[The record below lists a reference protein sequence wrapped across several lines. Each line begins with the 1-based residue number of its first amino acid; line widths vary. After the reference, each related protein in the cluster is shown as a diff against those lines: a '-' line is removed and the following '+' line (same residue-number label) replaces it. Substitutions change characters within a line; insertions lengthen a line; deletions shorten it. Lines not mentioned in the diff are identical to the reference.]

1 MAKFLKVIL
10 FLILAAAFCG
20 SVSDAFTVQTVDEI
34 TIAAQ
39 TGLGEEGNAQR
50 NDVRQGS
57 YIPAPQLP
65 YLSDAE
71 LASSAGTT
79 QLLTF
84 SRAQRS
90 YTTEYILSLKDMI
103 ERLAHRTVHYRCI
116 ARSCLIPA
124 PPIVAILRVNI
135 MYLHSDEL
143 SFRRLNEFRFFL
155 PHAVIDCTRL
165 LFVCFI
171 S

>member
-20 SVSDAFTVQTVDEI
+20 SVSDAFTVQTVDAI

-39 TGLGEEGNAQR
+39 TGLGEEGNA
-50 NDVRQGS
+50 QGS

-103 ERLAHRTVHYRCI
+103 ERLAHRDGALSLHRSKLFDTSTSYRCH
-116 ARSCLIPA
+116 PA
-124 PPIVAILRVNI
+124 CEYYVFTLRRI
-135 MYLHSDEL
+135 
-143 SFRRLNEFRFFL
+143 
-155 PHAVIDCTRL
+155 I
-165 LFVCFI
+165 I
-171 S
+171 

>member
-39 TGLGEEGNAQR
+39 TGFGEEGNAQR
-50 NDVRQGS
+50 NDVWQGS

-79 QLLTF
+79 QLLSF
-84 SRAQRS
+84 SRAQRL
-90 YTTEYILSLKDMI
+90 YTTEYILSLKDMM
-103 ERLAHRTVHYRCI
+103 ERLAHRDGAYPSIV
-116 ARSCLIPA
+116 RSCLIPA
-124 PPIVAILRVNI
+124 PLIVAILRVNI
-135 MYLHSDEL
+135 MYLRSGDYHLD
-143 SFRRLNEFRFFL
+143 
-155 PHAVIDCTRL
+155 V
-165 LFVCFI
+165 
-171 S
+171 

>member
-1 MAKFLKVIL
+1 MKQTVIFADRYGKVSEGDIIPGPCYCL
-10 FLILAAAFCG
+10 CG
-20 SVSDAFTVQTVDEI
+20 SASDAFTVQTVDEMV
-34 TIAAQ
+34 IAAQ
-39 TGLGEEGNAQR
+39 VSLGEEGDTQR

-57 YIPAPQLP
+57 YIPAPKLP

-71 LASSAGTT
+71 LAGSAGTT

-103 ERLAHRTVHYRCI
+103 ERLAHRDDVLSLHRSKLFDTSTSYRCH
-116 ARSCLIPA
+116 PA
-124 PPIVAILRVNI
+124 CEYYVFTLRRI
-135 MYLHSDEL
+135 II
-143 SFRRLNEFRFFL
+143 RRLNEFRFICL
-155 PHAVIDCTRL
+155 MW
-165 LFVCFI
+165 

>member
-20 SVSDAFTVQTVDEI
+20 SVSDAFTVQTVDAI

-71 LASSAGTT
+71 LASSAGTI

-103 ERLAHRTVHYRCI
+103 ERLAHRGALSLHRSKLFDTSTSYRCH
-116 ARSCLIPA
+116 PA
-124 PPIVAILRVNI
+124 CEYYVFTLRRI
-135 MYLHSDEL
+135 
-143 SFRRLNEFRFFL
+143 
-155 PHAVIDCTRL
+155 I
-165 LFVCFI
+165 I
-171 S
+171 

>member
-20 SVSDAFTVQTVDEI
+20 SVSDAFTVQTVDEMV
-34 TIAAQ
+34 IAAQ
-39 TGLGEEGNAQR
+39 VSLGEEGNTQR

-57 YIPAPQLP
+57 YIPAPKLP

-79 QLLTF
+79 Q
-84 SRAQRS
+84 

-103 ERLAHRTVHYRCI
+103 ERLAHRDDVLSLHRSKLFDTSTSYRCH
-116 ARSCLIPA
+116 PA
-124 PPIVAILRVNI
+124 CEYYVFTLRRI
-135 MYLHSDEL
+135 
-143 SFRRLNEFRFFL
+143 
-155 PHAVIDCTRL
+155 I
-165 LFVCFI
+165 I
-171 S
+171 

>member
-1 MAKFLKVIL
+1 MKQTVIFANRYGKVPKSDIIS
-10 FLILAAAFCG
+10 ILAAAFCG
-20 SVSDAFTVQTVDEI
+20 SVSDAFTVQTVDAI

-71 LASSAGTT
+71 LASSAGTI

-103 ERLAHRTVHYRCI
+103 ERLAHRDGALSLHRSKLFDTSTSYRCH
-116 ARSCLIPA
+116 PA
-124 PPIVAILRVNI
+124 CEYYVFTLRRI
-135 MYLHSDEL
+135 
-143 SFRRLNEFRFFL
+143 
-155 PHAVIDCTRL
+155 I
-165 LFVCFI
+165 I
-171 S
+171 

>member
-20 SVSDAFTVQTVDEI
+20 SVSDAFTVQTVDAI

-71 LASSAGTT
+71 LASSAGTI

-90 YTTEYILSLKDMI
+90 
-103 ERLAHRTVHYRCI
+103 
-116 ARSCLIPA
+116 
-124 PPIVAILRVNI
+124 
-135 MYLHSDEL
+135 
-143 SFRRLNEFRFFL
+143 
-155 PHAVIDCTRL
+155 
-165 LFVCFI
+165 
-171 S
+171 

>member
-20 SVSDAFTVQTVDEI
+20 SVSDAFTVQTVDAI

-71 LASSAGTT
+71 LASSAGTI

-84 SRAQRS
+84 SRAQLS

-103 ERLAHRTVHYRCI
+103 ERLAHRDGALSLHRSKLFDTSTSYRCH
-116 ARSCLIPA
+116 PA
-124 PPIVAILRVNI
+124 CEYYVFTLRRI
-135 MYLHSDEL
+135 
-143 SFRRLNEFRFFL
+143 
-155 PHAVIDCTRL
+155 I
-165 LFVCFI
+165 I
-171 S
+171 

>member
-20 SVSDAFTVQTVDEI
+20 SVSDAFTVQTVDAI

-39 TGLGEEGNAQR
+39 TGLGEEGNAQ
-50 NDVRQGS
+50 QGS

-103 ERLAHRTVHYRCI
+103 ERLAHRDGALSLHRSKLFDTSTSYRCH
-116 ARSCLIPA
+116 PA
-124 PPIVAILRVNI
+124 CEYYVFTL
-135 MYLHSDEL
+135 
-143 SFRRLNEFRFFL
+143 
-155 PHAVIDCTRL
+155 C
-165 LFVCFI
+165 
-171 S
+171 

>member
-20 SVSDAFTVQTVDEI
+20 SVSDAFTVQTVDAI

-71 LASSAGTT
+71 LASSAGTI
-79 QLLTF
+79 QSFYERIYYVLTCTALIYNRIYPF
-84 SRAQRS
+84 IKRHDRAAGS
-90 YTTEYILSLKDMI
+90 S
-103 ERLAHRTVHYRCI
+103 
-116 ARSCLIPA
+116 
-124 PPIVAILRVNI
+124 
-135 MYLHSDEL
+135 
-143 SFRRLNEFRFFL
+143 
-155 PHAVIDCTRL
+155 
-165 LFVCFI
+165 
-171 S
+171 

>member
-50 NDVRQGS
+50 NDV
-57 YIPAPQLP
+57 PAPQLP

-71 LASSAGTT
+71 LASSAGTI

-103 ERLAHRTVHYRCI
+103 ERLAHRDGALSLHRSKLYDTSTSYRCH
-116 ARSCLIPA
+116 PA
-124 PPIVAILRVNI
+124 CEYYVFTLRRI
-135 MYLHSDEL
+135 
-143 SFRRLNEFRFFL
+143 
-155 PHAVIDCTRL
+155 I
-165 LFVCFI
+165 I
-171 S
+171 

>member
-57 YIPAPQLP
+57 YIPAPKLP

-71 LASSAGTT
+71 LASSAGTI

-103 ERLAHRTVHYRCI
+103 ERLAHRDGALLHRSKLFDTSTSYRCH
-116 ARSCLIPA
+116 PA
-124 PPIVAILRVNI
+124 CEYYVFTLRRI
-135 MYLHSDEL
+135 
-143 SFRRLNEFRFFL
+143 
-155 PHAVIDCTRL
+155 I
-165 LFVCFI
+165 I
-171 S
+171 

>member
-20 SVSDAFTVQTVDEI
+20 SVSDAFTVRTVDEI

-71 LASSAGTT
+71 LASSAGTI

-103 ERLAHRTVHYRCI
+103 ERLAHRDGALSLHRSKLFDTSTSYRCH
-116 ARSCLIPA
+116 PA
-124 PPIVAILRVNI
+124 CEYYVFTLRRI
-135 MYLHSDEL
+135 
-143 SFRRLNEFRFFL
+143 
-155 PHAVIDCTRL
+155 I
-165 LFVCFI
+165 I
-171 S
+171 

>member
-20 SVSDAFTVQTVDEI
+20 SVSDAFTVQTVDAI

-65 YLSDAE
+65 YLSE

-103 ERLAHRTVHYRCI
+103 ERLAHRDGALSLHRSKLFDTSTSYRCH
-116 ARSCLIPA
+116 PA
-124 PPIVAILRVNI
+124 CEYYVFTLRRI
-135 MYLHSDEL
+135 
-143 SFRRLNEFRFFL
+143 
-155 PHAVIDCTRL
+155 I
-165 LFVCFI
+165 I
-171 S
+171 

>member
-20 SVSDAFTVQTVDEI
+20 SVSDAFTVQTVDAI

-71 LASSAGTT
+71 LASSAGTI

-103 ERLAHRTVHYRCI
+103 ERLAHRDGALSLHRSKLFDTSTSYRCH
-116 ARSCLIPA
+116 PA
-124 PPIVAILRVNI
+124 CE
-135 MYLHSDEL
+135 YLHSDEL

-155 PHAVIDCTRL
+155 PHVVIDCTRL

>member
-65 YLSDAE
+65 YLQVLLE
-71 LASSAGTT
+71 L
-79 QLLTF
+79 F
-84 SRAQRS
+84 
-90 YTTEYILSLKDMI
+90 
-103 ERLAHRTVHYRCI
+103 
-116 ARSCLIPA
+116 SCLRFH
-124 PPIVAILRVNI
+124 V
-135 MYLHSDEL
+135 HSARIQQSI
-143 SFRRLNEFRFFL
+143 SF
-155 PHAVIDCTRL
+155 H
-165 LFVCFI
+165 
-171 S
+171 

>member
-20 SVSDAFTVQTVDEI
+20 SVSDAFTVQTVDAI

-71 LASSAGTT
+71 LARSEEHTSDSSHPSSSRMPSSA
-79 QLLTF
+79 
-84 SRAQRS
+84 
-90 YTTEYILSLKDMI
+90 
-103 ERLAHRTVHYRCI
+103 
-116 ARSCLIPA
+116 
-124 PPIVAILRVNI
+124 
-135 MYLHSDEL
+135 
-143 SFRRLNEFRFFL
+143 
-155 PHAVIDCTRL
+155 
-165 LFVCFI
+165 
-171 S
+171 